1 MDTTMIVLLLAA
13 VVIVSIA
20 LIVTSQMRERARI
33 ERARKM
39 TAMEDQYKRASRLLS
54 ELPGQYLN
62 QDLKLLLIRNME
74 NSCKEL
80 AALKSDSPVSSRLAE
95 AAELRKKI
103 ENDEDQRTPVKI
115 DSPEKSS
122 YVQELLQ
129 NLFKMIESMH
139 KTGKIGGSAAKKN
152 LKYVLFLVNKTH
164 ADLHVFQA
172 RDHIK
177 QNQIRKAIHAY
188 HLAST
193 EMSKSKDNPLA
204 AKAVKS
210 FRTRIKELEAMEKG
224 GPESASQEGQGQE
237 GQSNLDREWDTFLE
251 DDTWRK
257 KADYDD

>member
-1 MDTTMIVLLLAA
+1 MIVLLLAA
-13 VVIVSIA
+13 VVTLSIA

-33 ERARKM
+33 ERARKI
-39 TAMEDQYKRASRLLS
+39 TAMEDRYKRASRLLS

-62 QDLKLLLIRNME
+62 RDLKLLLIRDME
-74 NSCKEL
+74 HSCKTL
-80 AALKSDSPVSSRLAE
+80 AALKSDSPVSSWLAE
-95 AAELRKKI
+95 ATELRQKVEK
-103 ENDEDQRTPVKI
+103 DDDQRPPVKI
-115 DSPEKSS
+115 DSPDKSS

-139 KTGKIGGSAAKKN
+139 KARQIDGPTAKKN
-152 LKYVLFLVNKTH
+152 LKFVLFLVHKTH

-172 RDHIK
+172 RDHIR

-193 EMSKSKDNPLA
+193 EMSKSQDNPLA
-204 AKAVKS
+204 MKAVKS
-210 FRTRIKELEAMEKG
+210 FRTRIKELEAAERG
-224 GPESASQEGQGQE
+224 GAESAPQEAQAQE